1 MSHMPSQTITARGRK
16 GTISCLH
23 VACHSIYLDAVT
35 RDSYNPSMANECP
48 TCEGNGEIGYY
59 RKGSEQ
65 VDSKRCPDCHGTG
78 KQTDEETEESNAE
91 NQ

>member
-1 MSHMPSQTITARGRK
+1 
-16 GTISCLH
+16 
-23 VACHSIYLDAVT
+23 
-35 RDSYNPSMANECP
+35 MANQCP

-78 KQTDEETEESNAE
+78 KTDEETEEKNDGNAR
-91 NQ
+91 